1 MLLGARRQSS
11 KKINFGIGFNSPK
24 RQKFWSCNISWCAIS
39 QGGAIYVAQKLGE
52 GAIYVAQK
60 SGEGAIVVALK
71 PWEGAIVVALKLWEG
86 AIFDAYIGATKIEFH
101 QRLLNS

>member
-39 QGGAIYVAQKLGE
+39 QGGAIYVAQK
-52 GAIYVAQK
+52 
-60 SGEGAIVVALK
+60 SWEGAIVVALK
-71 PWEGAIVVALKLWEG
+71 PWEG

-101 QRLLNS
+101 QKLLNS

>member
-1 MLLGARRQSS
+1 MELVLIHQ
-11 KKINFGIGFNSPK
+11 KDKNFDHATFPD
-24 RQKFWSCNISWCAIS
+24 AIS

-71 PWEGAIVVALKLWEG
+71 PWEGAI
-86 AIFDAYIGATKIEFH
+86 FDAYIGATKIEFH
-101 QRLLNS
+101 QKLLNS

>member
-24 RQKFWSCNISWCAIS
+24 RQKFRSCDTSWWAIS
-39 QGGAIYVAQKLGE
+39 QGV
-52 GAIYVAQK
+52 AIYVAQK

-71 PWEGAIVVALKLWEG
+71 PWEGAI
-86 AIFDAYIGATKIEFH
+86 FDAYIGATKIEFH
-101 QRLLNS
+101 QKLLNS

>member
-39 QGGAIYVAQKLGE
+39 QGGAIYVAQK
-52 GAIYVAQK
+52 
-60 SGEGAIVVALK
+60 SREGAIVVALK
-71 PWEGAIVVALKLWEG
+71 PWEG

-101 QRLLNS
+101 QKLLNS